1 MPVVIRHSPPDSAL
15 KQAMKSDHACDVP
28 EKARENAP
36 MQERSDLSCTDRC
49 LRGISNSANDS
60 QQGDNACA
68 CAGTIYANKK
78 INAKILAKSVQKRP
92 EKRFESEKQRCFS
105 GESQN

>member
-1 MPVVIRHSPPDSAL
+1 
-15 KQAMKSDHACDVP
+15 
-28 EKARENAP
+28 
-36 MQERSDLSCTDRC
+36 MQESSDLSCTDRC